1 MGRAETESGRS
12 GPHGG
17 YTETTAPEPFVD
29 AEKAAEFLSFRRR
42 RVLELAHQGEIPAHP
57 FGQAKTPGKLRLS
70 ELAVAVISHSK
81 NKSCSAVQHPC
92 RTVQKPCSTARA

>member
-70 ELAVAVISHSK
+70 ELAVAVISPLEK
-81 NKSCSAVQHPC
+81 
-92 RTVQKPCSTARA
+92 